1 MELTANYAIYACYNL
16 ILEKEGLGVGGGGEA
31 IRMVSGNILALILF
45 PSKL

>member
-16 ILEKEGLGVGGGGEA
+16 ILEKEGLGVGGGEA